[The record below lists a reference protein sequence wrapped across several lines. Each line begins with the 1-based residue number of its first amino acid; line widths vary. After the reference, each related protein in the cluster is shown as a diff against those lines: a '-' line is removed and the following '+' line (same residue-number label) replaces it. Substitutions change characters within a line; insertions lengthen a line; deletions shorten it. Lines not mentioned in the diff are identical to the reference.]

1 MEAPPKR
8 CLSHCLQSGREKG
21 ARGGAIEL
29 REAFYN
35 KGKQR
40 QIPSRRLDT
49 MAPGADHHQPNDHA
63 LEKFQANFWAKQI
76 SVAEAERPDAK
87 HAILPLARIKKV
99 MKSDPDV
106 KVCICP
112 SSSAA

>member
-1 MEAPPKR
+1 MP
-8 CLSHCLQSGREKG
+8 QQQRETK
-21 ARGGAIEL
+21 ADP
-29 REAFYN
+29 F
-35 KGKQR
+35 
-40 QIPSRRLDT
+40 PSRRLET
-49 MAPGADHHQPNDHA
+49 NQQMAPGTDRHPNDHA

-112 SSSAA
+112 SAQLLNTALLNQNYLLLYANGTNR